1 MYSFKFRQIQV
12 ASKDFPKQ
20 MQITDILTINV
31 NKVFV
36 SDKVSCNDGSE
47 EHI

>member
-1 MYSFKFRQIQV
+1 MYSSKFSQIHV

-31 NKVFV
+31 NKVLV